1 MDIVFN
7 FTPIQNFFN
16 LPPDVM
22 LWRFLATFGWV
33 VLGIMF
39 LAGVRIIWLKY
50 VRTKWSKNIKF
61 TFLAIDIPRGN
72 IQSPKAIENFFAYI
86 AGAHGTQNFFDKWF
100 SGEYQLSFSFEVA
113 SLDGYTQFII
123 RTPTQFIDL
132 VESAIYSQYPD
143 AEIME
148 VDDYC
153 EDFPKKFPDEE
164 YDIWGSEFI
173 LSNHY
178 MYPIRTYEEF
188 EHRLGPDETV
198 FRDPMAELMELCSSL
213 KRGENL
219 LYQIIVIPTG
229 FDWIDDGKGEIDKIL
244 GKKPEATFANKIID
258 AIIGLI
264 TFLSEFI
271 YSLWA
276 DIDDEKKD
284 EFKKLSMMELTPKQ
298 KKRIEGIENKSS
310 KLGFLCKIRVVYLAK
325 KEVMNKSKVPSGFV
339 GYIKQF
345 SALDLNSF
353 RPDARV
359 MTKAVYFNKDRELLR
374 KKNNIITNYI
384 NRDDVAG
391 SSPFLLNVEELA
403 TLWHF
408 PIEAMANAPLI
419 QKTAAKRYKPP
430 ANLAIDDMATGPEAL
445 KEEFLKETAPRKKQT
460 NKNNSTDNSLNN
472 YSDNS
477 DQNISDSNHQSV
489 KKTPPSNLPFG

>member
-1 MDIVFN
+1 MDIIID
-7 FTPIQNFFN
+7 FTSIKNFFN
-16 LPPDVM
+16 LPPDIM
-22 LWRFLATFGWV
+22 LWRFLATFGWII
-33 VLGIMF
+33 LGIMF

-61 TFLAIDIPRGN
+61 TFLAIDVPRGN

-100 SGEYQLSFSFEVA
+100 SGEYQLSFSFEIA

-123 RTPTQFIDL
+123 RTPTQFINL

-148 VDDYC
+148 IDDYC

-173 LSNHY
+173 PSNHY

-258 AIIGLI
+258 AIIGFI

-284 EFKKLSMMELTPKQ
+284 EFKKLSMMELTPRQ
-298 KKRIEGIENKSS
+298 KKRIEGIENKSA
-310 KLGFLCKIRVVYLAK
+310 KLGFLCKIRVVYLSK

-391 SSPFLLNVEELA
+391 STPFLLNVEELA

-419 QKTAAKRYKPP
+419 QKTAAKKYKPP
-430 ANLAIDDMATGPEAL
+430 ANLAVDDMATGPEAL
-445 KEEFLKETAPRKKQT
+445 KEEFLKETSPRKKQT
-460 NKNNSTDNSLNN
+460 NKNNLTNDNPNDYLN
-472 YSDNS
+472 NS
-477 DQNISDSNHQSV
+477 DQNISNSNYQSV